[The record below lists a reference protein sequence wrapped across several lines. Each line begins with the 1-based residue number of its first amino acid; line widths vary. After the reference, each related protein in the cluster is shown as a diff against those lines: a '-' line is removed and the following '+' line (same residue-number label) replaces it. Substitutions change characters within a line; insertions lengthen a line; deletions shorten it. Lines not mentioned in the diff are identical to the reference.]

1 MSSFRLA
8 GLDPAPFAS
17 LFLLDDAQLA
27 ARGIARRFADSDRGF
42 PCRVGLEDARSG
54 DELLLLPYEHQP
66 AHSPYRASGPI
77 FVRRDARRRVL
88 APGDVPPYVA
98 ERLISLRAY
107 DAAHLMVDAEVREGG
122 AVAAWLEA
130 AFRRG
135 EIAYVHLHNA
145 RRGCYSCLA
154 ERA

>member
-8 GLDPAPFAS
+8 GLDPAPFAP

-27 ARGIARRFADSDRGF
+27 ARGIARRIADADRGF
-42 PCRVGLEDARSG
+42 PCRVGLEDARRG

-66 AHSPYRASGPI
+66 AHSPYRASGPV
-77 FVRRDARRRVL
+77 FVRRDACRRVL
-88 APGDVPPYVA
+88 APGEVPPYVA
-98 ERLISLRAY
+98 DRLISLRAY
-107 DAAHLMVDAEVREGG
+107 DSAQLMVDAEVCEGG
-122 AVAAWLEA
+122 HVAAWLEA
-130 AFRRG
+130 AFGRS
-135 EIAYVHLHNA
+135 EVACVHLHNA

>member
-1 MSSFRLA
+1 MPSFRLA
-8 GLDPAPFAS
+8 GLDPAPFAP
-17 LFLLDDAQLA
+17 LFLLDDAGLA
-27 ARGIARRFADSDRGF
+27 ARGMARRFADADHGF
-42 PCRVGLEDARSG
+42 PSRVGLEDARRG

-66 AHSPYRASGPI
+66 AHSPYRASGPV

-88 APGDVPPYVA
+88 APGEVPPYVA

-122 AVAAWLEA
+122 AVGDWLENV
-130 AFRRG
+130 FRRG
-135 EIAYVHLHNA
+135 EIAYVHLYNA